1 MTRVTIEEVEQ
12 RQHTPRGLL
21 GCSID
26 GPKGGAASATYSFEL
41 VGWALA
47 EAGPLT
53 RVEALQEGRV
63 VAAAEPGEAR
73 EDIAAAFSDT
83 AHAGACGFRLPVGT
97 LDLRREFE
105 LSVVVWREE
114 GVRTEIAT
122 VRGSRTALPA
132 AGEEL
137 IQPLMV
143 NTIGRSGS
151 TWLVWV
157 LSCLAES
164 VCVSPWS
171 SDARVGSYWAS
182 VLQTL
187 ARPQSYLAQLEPGPI
202 GQPSWW
208 YDRPDLK
215 FGMGGAPALEGWLG
229 GAAVDELTALC
240 SERIETFYARL
251 AEPGAAPRYFV
262 EKFLPHQVVPDLLAE
277 IYPGAR
283 EVVLVR
289 DFRDILC
296 SVIAFNRKRGW
307 DAFGRS
313 KAGSDEEY
321 VETVLLSSAEWLKR
335 RLDQRGDSIH
345 LVRYEDLIE
354 EPAATLGGMMRY
366 LGLDADEEK
375 AAAVAERAERDAPVV
390 DEHRTS
396 EKVSASVGR
405 WRRDLP
411 PELVRACAEVLDPV
425 LVQFGYEPTSAVA
438 SES

>member
-1 MTRVTIEEVEQ
+1 MTRLTIEEVEQ
-12 RQHTPRGLL
+12 RQSARALL
-21 GCSID
+21 GCSLD
-26 GPKGGAASATYSFEL
+26 GPKDGATSATYSFEL

-47 EAGPLT
+47 EAGPMN
-53 RVEALQEGRV
+53 RVEAIQEGRV

-73 EDIAAAFSDT
+73 EDIAAAFPDV
-83 AHAGACGFRLPVGT
+83 AHAGTCGFRLPVGT
-97 LDLRREFE
+97 LDLRGEFE
-105 LSVVVWREE
+105 ISVVAWGGDGSRA
-114 GVRTEIAT
+114 EIAA
-122 VRGSRTALPA
+122 VRGRRAALPA
-132 AGEEL
+132 VSEDL

-229 GAAVDELTALC
+229 GSAVDQLVEMC
-240 SERIETFYARL
+240 SERIETFYSRL
-251 AEPGAAPRYFV
+251 AEPGDRPRYFV

-277 IYPGAR
+277 MYGGSR

-296 SVIAFNRKRGW
+296 SVIAFNHKRGYA
-307 DAFGRS
+307 AFGRG

-321 VETVLLSSAEWLKR
+321 VETVLRSSAEWLKR
-335 RLDQRGDSIH
+335 RLDERGDAIH
-345 LVRYEDLIE
+345 LIRYEDLIE
-354 EPAATLGGMMRY
+354 EPAATVGEMMRY
-366 LGLDADEEK
+366 LGLGGGDEEV
-375 AAAVAERAERDAPVV
+375 AAIVERAERDGPVV

-396 EKVSASVGR
+396 EKVSASIGR
-405 WRRDLP
+405 WKRDLP
-411 PELVRACAEVLDPV
+411 PELVRVCAEVLDPV
-425 LVQFGYEPTSAVA
+425 LVQFGYEPTPELAP
-438 SES
+438 EG